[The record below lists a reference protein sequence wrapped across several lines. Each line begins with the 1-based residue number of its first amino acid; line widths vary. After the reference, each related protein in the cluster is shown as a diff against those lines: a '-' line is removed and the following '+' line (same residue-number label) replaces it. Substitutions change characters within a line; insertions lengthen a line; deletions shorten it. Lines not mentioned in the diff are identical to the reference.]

1 MNFAVEH
8 TVNLL
13 KINLGI
19 NDLKKEREHVKNLII
34 KTDERIDKLMREL
47 RKTEPKTQESI
58 HIFYHY
64 RNETLY
70 LFSHL
75 GATKCSGKRTSTGR
89 SCNFTCFV
97 FRSSQS

>member
-47 RKTEPKTQESI
+47 RKTEPKTQEST
-58 HIFYHY
+58 HNLLPLPKRNLIFI
-64 RNETLY
+64 L
-70 LFSHL
+70 
-75 GATKCSGKRTSTGR
+75 A
-89 SCNFTCFV
+89 
-97 FRSSQS
+97 FRRY